1 MTFSEFMFGVFPY
14 MCIIIAI
21 VATTWRYVTD
31 KFSYSS
37 LSSQF
42 LENRNLF
49 WGSITWHYGILGVL
63 TAHLVGFLIP
73 SSILWWNMEP
83 VRLYILETTGF
94 VMGLM
99 ALVGLIVL
107 IVRRFSSSR
116 LKVVTS
122 NMDKVLYIVLF
133 TQVLTGVLIAVFYRW
148 GSSWYAGFA
157 APYLWSIIELS
168 PNVSLVENLPVTV
181 QIHIL
186 NAFVFILLLPFTRL
200 VHFLSVP
207 IKYIWRPHQVVRWKQ
222 RKPVLGPF

>member
-1 MTFSEFMFGVFPY
+1 

-73 SSILWWNMEP
+73 GTILWWNMEP
-83 VRLYILETTGF
+83 VRLYILEATGF

-99 ALVGLIVL
+99 ALVGLIIL

-133 TQVLTGVLIAVFYRW
+133 TQVFTGVFIAISYRW
-148 GSSWYAGFA
+148 GSSWFAGFA
-157 APYLWSIIELS
+157 TPYLWSIVELS
-168 PNVSLVENLPVTV
+168 PNVSLVENLPLMV

-207 IKYIWRPHQVVRWKQ
+207 IKYIWRPHQVVRWNR
-222 RKPVLGPF
+222 RKPILGPF